1 MLSWVAALVLASSP
15 RAHPGPQG
23 VFLHGPPAPERPEL
37 AGDWLVARYGVRT
50 DTSWRGRRFDAPHG
64 GWLLVLRETYRGHPI
79 AGSRLAIRVGP
90 DGRTRQLVGTGL
102 SRALTLNAADAWVEG
117 ASLWWPTEAG
127 LVPARV
133 EEGEIAWTPT
143 GASASRR
150 YVHAGDG
157 RVLATESAVDEVVVP
172 ITGWPENPVTTP
184 ELMVYDTELS
194 DFDAILL
201 EDAVFRVLQCNWDE
215 GSEGCEPIFS
225 PIAAQPDGFPDQ
237 PPPVADEQ
245 AHRDPTDPYAPLQFM
260 QWAGRFEAKLA
271 QWGWD
276 PNPWDG
282 ELDCSWQGT
291 DDPSDCRVIVYTNV
305 MAQDEMGVFPFSS
318 AFYRK
323 KGEIFM
329 GQGINADT
337 SFDGDIVIHEMG
349 HHVTWSFGS
358 PEPTEMEADVA
369 RHYTDINGVNEASSD
384 FFAWMMGNNDR
395 IYDYYSA
402 IEPGNYIDH
411 RIRDVSFPFR
421 CPQNVV
427 GEVHM
432 DGRIWVSALIDGYK
446 ALEAEGLSDRDAYAS
461 MYLRALGAIRHIP
474 REQPH
479 QMPQMREILLDE
491 VGLSFGDVGRDILT
505 DILDERGIG
514 VCDYVIDIRD
524 EPSITGDE
532 DPADPM
538 DARFVVFKSHNP
550 AADPQVILDNP
561 FAPPLQHRITL
572 GEDEGGVRLTFLPNQ
587 WRPARP
593 VDEVA
598 LQVAALVKAG
608 SEPVSFTRDPETS
621 LSVNDAELRF
631 ESSPS
636 DGLVELVVD
645 GLEPGETYTIALVSL
660 TPIQGDK
667 LMMEQMRWEL
677 LDAPP
682 SSEEGGEGGEAGE
695 TGESGGAG
703 TGEGGGCGCGTSG
716 SVPSAAVL
724 PLLVAFWRRGRRD

>member
-1 MLSWVAALVLASSP
+1 M
-15 RAHPGPQG
+15 RGPM
-23 VFLHGPPAPERPEL
+23 APERPEHAGEWL
-37 AGDWLVARYGVRT
+37 AARYGARI
-50 DTSWRGRRFDAPHG
+50 DTRWRGRRLDATHG
-64 GWLLVLRETYRGHPI
+64 GWLLILRETYAGHPV

-102 SRALTLNAADAWVEG
+102 SRELALGPADTWVEG
-117 ASLWWPTEAG
+117 ASMWWPTREG
-127 LVPARV
+127 LIPARV
-133 EEGEIAWTPT
+133 VEGKVSFTPT
-143 GASASRR
+143 GASATRS
-150 YVHAGDG
+150 YVDARDG
-157 RVLATESAVDEVVVP
+157 RVLATESALDEVIVP

-184 ELMVYDTELS
+184 ELEVYDTELS
-194 DFDAILL
+194 DFDAVLL
-201 EDAVFRVLQCNWDE
+201 EDGVFRVLQCNWDE
-215 GSEGCEPIFS
+215 EDAECEPIFS
-225 PIAAQPDGFPDQ
+225 PTASDPTGFPDD
-237 PPPVADEQ
+237 PPPVADED
-245 AHRDPTDPYAPLQFM
+245 AHRDPNEPYAPLQFM
-260 QWAGRFEAKLA
+260 QWAGRFEARLE

-291 DDPSDCRVIVYTNV
+291 DDLADCRVIVYTNV

-323 KGEIFM
+323 KGEIYM

-358 PEPTEMEADVA
+358 PEPTEIEADVA
-369 RHYTDINGVNEASSD
+369 RLYTDLNGVNEASSD

-402 IEPGNYIDH
+402 VEPGNYIDH

-491 VGLSFGDVGRDILT
+491 VGLSFGDAARDILT
-505 DILDERGIG
+505 GILDERGVG
-514 VCDYVIDIRD
+514 VCDYLVDINQ
-524 EPSITGDE
+524 EPSVTGDE
-532 DPADPM
+532 DPGDPM
-538 DARFVVFKSHNP
+538 DARFVMFKSHNP

-561 FAPPLQHRITL
+561 FAPPVQHRVTL
-572 GEDEGGVRLTFLPNQ
+572 GEDEGGLRLSFLPNQ
-587 WRPARP
+587 WRPPRP
-593 VDEVA
+593 IDEVE

-608 SEPVSFTRDPETS
+608 DDPVAFTRDPETK
-621 LSVNDAELRF
+621 LSVNDAQLRF
-631 ESSPS
+631 ESTLVDGMGELII
-636 DGLVELVVD
+636 DGLS
-645 GLEPGETYTIALVSL
+645 PGENYTIALVSL

-682 SSEEGGEGGEAGE
+682 PPDDGGEGGEEGE
-695 TGESGGAG
+695 TGEGGGSGES
-703 TGEGGGCGCGTSG
+703 EGGGCGCDS
-716 SVPSAAVL
+716 PAPAPAAALL
-724 PLLVAFWRRGRRD
+724 PLLLLLRRRGPRG